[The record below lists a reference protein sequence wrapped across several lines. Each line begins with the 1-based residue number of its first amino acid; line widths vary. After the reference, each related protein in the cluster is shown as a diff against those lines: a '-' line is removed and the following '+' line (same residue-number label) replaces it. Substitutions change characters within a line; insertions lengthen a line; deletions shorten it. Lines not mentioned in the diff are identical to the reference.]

1 VIVGQCFG
9 FVGQCCIPGF
19 DDHRRGNWEAHHTFY
34 PVCFTVGTM
43 SLGAMDRRTVSVV
56 KFGAGINELSGR
68 APMTSQLELD
78 LRAALCRQLAK
89 REPANRAIW
98 VAEAKNWL
106 RPSKEKLRGEAE
118 QKLVPA

>member
-1 VIVGQCFG
+1 
-9 FVGQCCIPGF
+9 
-19 DDHRRGNWEAHHTFY
+19 
-34 PVCFTVGTM
+34 
-43 SLGAMDRRTVSVV
+43 
-56 KFGAGINELSGR
+56 
-68 APMTSQLELD
+68 MTSQLELD